1 MDMLFAP
8 KEAFVGLDGLS
19 AEGGKKAQR

>member
-1 MDMLFAP
+1 MLFAP